1 MVESKEQCLGG
12 RGSPSAFSLSFKRLV
27 SMDFILYFNSRVVMS
42 QEPEGSKGAQFPER
56 LSLLCWES
64 LQTSEP
70 G

>member
-42 QEPEGSKGAQFPER
+42 QEPEGSKGAQFPE
-56 LSLLCWES
+56 
-64 LQTSEP
+64 
-70 G
+70 